1 LISGGTLRA
10 SSDGAL
16 SPATHITLNG
26 GSLDLMSTSQTIA
39 SLAGS
44 VGSILGSGVL
54 TVNQSTN
61 TTFNG
66 TIADT
71 TALTKTGAGT
81 LTLTATNSST
91 GTATVTG
98 GTLLVNGSLAGNV
111 VVNGGTLGGFG
122 NVGPVALNAAGTLAP
137 GSGPGALDSFDA
149 TFNGGTFALE
159 INGPNPD
166 TNYDQLNVTGT
177 VNLAANTP
185 LTLSLGFDP
194 ADFVDRFV
202 IVNNDGTEPI
212 TRTAVFTFN
221 GQPLAEGAQFAV
233 GAQPF
238 RISYTGGTDN
248 NDVVLTAIP
257 EPASMSVILSGA
269 ALLLGLRRIRRP
281 ARS

>member
-1 LISGGTLRA
+1 
-10 SSDGAL
+10 
-16 SPATHITLNG
+16 
-26 GSLDLMSTSQTIA
+26 
-39 SLAGS
+39 
-44 VGSILGSGVL
+44 
-54 TVNQSTN
+54 
-61 TTFNG
+61 
-66 TIADT
+66 
-71 TALTKTGAGT
+71 
-81 LTLTATNSST
+81 
-91 GTATVTG
+91 
-98 GTLLVNGSLAGNV
+98 
-111 VVNGGTLGGFG
+111 
-122 NVGPVALNAAGTLAP
+122 
-137 GSGPGALDSFDA
+137 
-149 TFNGGTFALE
+149 
-159 INGPNPD
+159 
-166 TNYDQLNVTGT
+166 LNVTGT